1 MIEKLQ
7 RWARFNWLYLQRPP
21 WDTGISP
28 PELTSFIQHHPPG
41 RAIDLGC
48 GTGTNLVTLAK
59 AGWQVTGVDFVPK
72 AVLQARRKLQ
82 KAGFDGGVVRLGD
95 VARLDTVQGAYDLV
109 FDIGC
114 YHGLAE
120 SARVEYRKNLNMILD
135 PGGWYLLY
143 AHWKPEDNQNGVGI
157 TVDDLSGLEQILV
170 LERRED
176 SLDRWNRKATWMLF
190 HKGTASI

>member
-1 MIEKLQ
+1 MMNKLL
-7 RWARFNWLYLQRPP
+7 RWTRFNWLYVRRPP

-28 PELTSFIQHHPPG
+28 PELTSFIQQHLPG

-72 AVLQARRKLQ
+72 AVLQARRKLK
-82 KAGFDGGVVRLGD
+82 KAGFRGDARLGD
-95 VARLDTVQGAYDLV
+95 VARLETVQGAYDLV

-120 SARVEYRKNLNMILD
+120 SARVEYRKNLDLILV

-143 AHWKPEDNQNGVGI
+143 AHWKVDETGHGVGI
-157 TVDDLSGLEQILV
+157 TTADASGLEQILE

-190 HKGTASI
+190 HKGTNSK